1 MDQSDVNIVTFE
13 QILMFIRIS
22 IVELE
27 QIKNRAIWLA
37 VFVEFDIL

>member
-13 QILMFIRIS
+13 QILMFIGIS

-27 QIKNRAIWLA
+27 QVKNRAIWLA
-37 VFVEFDIL
+37 VFVESGIL